1 MCFLIVAFS
10 WLGAKVSAVD
20 NATESLAPPRTAAA
34 SHSRKTFAT
43 TSLVHSRLLFQYTT
57 AEDISG
63 LMPPVRRLTVASSV
77 NITLSPQDATESIMI
92 QLPHATFSTLKR
104 LQVVGMDP
112 ACDLQGSMCL
122 CEVGTVNSSSLPADM
137 SSPYSECVPDC
148 SYLLEPQPQP
158 PSEAYDA
165 SDWYQLRVPCTM
177 QPERQ
182 YILEVLSEPN
192 GAFTPS
198 GLYPVSGSM
207 PVFRKLQQAGS
218 NATAAAT
225 EDEEHEWLESAV
237 MSSEKLFEPSTLA
250 SGSSTAFHRLVVTA
264 PAGVKVLSSAEEE
277 RATMNAGADHC
288 SALPSVQLC

>member
-1 MCFLIVAFS
+1 
-10 WLGAKVSAVD
+10 
-20 NATESLAPPRTAAA
+20 
-34 SHSRKTFAT
+34 
-43 TSLVHSRLLFQYTT
+43 
-57 AEDISG
+57 
-63 LMPPVRRLTVASSV
+63 
-77 NITLSPQDATESIMI
+77 
-92 QLPHATFSTLKR
+92 
-104 LQVVGMDP
+104 
-112 ACDLQGSMCL
+112 
-122 CEVGTVNSSSLPADM
+122 
-137 SSPYSECVPDC
+137 
-148 SYLLEPQPQP
+148 
-158 PSEAYDA
+158 
-165 SDWYQLRVPCTM
+165 M